1 MNFEQ
6 EHIIDGMIYSA
17 DIDKWVSIQE
27 YIELINQ

>member
-27 YIELINQ
+27 YIEYAV